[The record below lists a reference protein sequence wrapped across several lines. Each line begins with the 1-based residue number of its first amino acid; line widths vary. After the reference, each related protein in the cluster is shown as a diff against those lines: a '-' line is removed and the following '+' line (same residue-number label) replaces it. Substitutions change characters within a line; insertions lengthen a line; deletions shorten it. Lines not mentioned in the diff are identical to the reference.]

1 LPGNCFLTG
10 VVRPVEQGYNRGE
23 RRVSMDPQNQA
34 LFDAALS
41 LPEAERILLVQ
52 DLLETLSPDAKEEE
66 LAEELD
72 RRLEEARQGKAEVVS
87 WTELKQQS

>member
-1 LPGNCFLTG
+1 
-10 VVRPVEQGYNRGE
+10 
-23 RRVSMDPQNQA
+23 MDPQNQA

-52 DLLETLSPDAKEEE
+52 HLLETLSPDAKEEE
-66 LAEELD
+66 LAEELE
-72 RRLEEARQGKAEVVS
+72 RRLEEARQGKAEVVP